1 MIFIT
6 FKTRDKT
13 YSKIEKAWFLLL
25 QWVAKVLLYHLHQ
38 EIMQKKSEIKK
49 KKHNFLG
56 QALDFLPPRKPSLYV
71 SRVDFFFF
79 EYHEYL
85 LSISGGWNNICP
97 VGN

>member
-1 MIFIT
+1 MG
-6 FKTRDKT
+6 
-13 YSKIEKAWFLLL
+13 SKSFTLSSSSKNN
-25 QWVAKVLLYHLHQ
+25 AK
-38 EIMQKKSEIKK
+38 EIGNFK